1 MSACKKLTLFTRSVE
16 SRNYL
21 VNLFL
26 PSYCAANSKVLDS
39 SLKIEENSAVIDFF
53 RDISDCES
61 ESNRDFSQISLS
73 ESLNQHLC
81 FHKISCKVCEAS
93 KSLAL
98 ADIQNKLK
106 IHKLVQ
112 DSGKYNYEGCRIKVN
127 EKINVTFM
135 RSMLRNYSDIQVCD
149 FLEFGFP
156 LGFQGSSQNLQS
168 KDQIWKYKNHKGA
181 TEFPKHINSY
191 IEKESQRGA
200 ILGPFKSNPFQD
212 NLIVSP
218 LNSVPKKDSMERRII
233 MDLSFPKGNAINDYI
248 EKNEYLGESTQIV
261 FPKVDDFVELI
272 KAKGKGCLLYK
283 KDLKH
288 AYRQI
293 SIEPK
298 DYNLVSF
305 VWNKHI
311 FCDTVL
317 SMGLRSAA
325 NICQRVTNAISFIM
339 LQIGIAILN
348 YLDDF
353 AGAEKRE
360 DATFAYQCL
369 GSVLQKCGFEESV
382 NKASPP
388 SEIMSFLGVLFNTVT
403 MTMEI
408 TPERLIEIRTLV
420 KSWLNKDKASLRQLQ
435 SLLGKLNFVAACVK
449 PSRIFISRLLIW
461 LRSIYNSSEFLHDI
475 PDIVRKDLVW
485 WDKFLPIY
493 NGISMME
500 YENWSKPDSIFSS
513 DSCLTGLGGFWN
525 GCYFHAVFPES
536 IMKQNLHISVLEILA
551 IVICLKLWG
560 KHFKG
565 QRIIVFCDNLSVCQ
579 LLNQGNSRS
588 EMLQNSLR
596 EICYLAARYEFEL
609 RAQHL
614 ASSENRISDILSRW
628 YHDEKNEYKFRDL
641 TEGYDLQLFEVS
653 EDMFQFINNW

>member
-1 MSACKKLTLFTRSVE
+1 M
-16 SRNYL
+16 
-21 VNLFL
+21 FL
-26 PSYCAANSKVLDS
+26 PSYCAANGVETNSFHKYNYLDS
-39 SLKIEENSAVIDFF
+39 KISNL
-53 RDISDCES
+53 ES
-61 ESNRDFSQISLS
+61 EINGKDSQNSISENLS
-73 ESLNQHLC
+73 QHIC
-81 FHKISCKVCEAS
+81 NHGSFCKVCEAS
-93 KSLAL
+93 KSLGM

-106 IHKLVQ
+106 IHKMVQ
-112 DSGKYNYEGCRIKVN
+112 DSGKYNYEGCQIKVN
-127 EKINVTFM
+127 EKINVDFM
-135 RSMLRNYSDIQVCD
+135 RTMLKNYNDIQVCD

-156 LGFQGSSQNLQS
+156 IGFNGSSDTLPS
-168 KDQIWKYKNHKGA
+168 KDQLWKYKNHKGA
-181 TEFPKHINSY
+181 TEFSQHINNY
-191 IEKESQRGA
+191 IQKESQHGA

-218 LNSVPKKDSMERRII
+218 LNSVPKKDSTERRVI
-233 MDLSFPKGNAINDYI
+233 MDLSFPKGNAINDHI
-248 EKNEYLGESTQIV
+248 EKNEYLGEITQTV

-272 KAKGKGCLLYK
+272 KAKGRGCLLFK
-283 KDLKH
+283 KDLRR

-298 DYNLVSF
+298 DYPLVSF

-325 NICQRVTNAISFIM
+325 NICQRVTNALSFIM
-339 LQIGIAILN
+339 LQIGIAVLN

-360 DATFAYQCL
+360 NAIFAYQCL
-369 GSVLQKCGFEESV
+369 GSVLQKCGFEEALD
-382 NKASPP
+382 KASPP
-388 SEIMSFLGVLFNTVT
+388 SEIMSFLGVLFNTIT

-408 TPERLIEIRTLV
+408 TPERLIEIRNLV
-420 KSWLNKDKASLRQLQ
+420 RSWLNKDTASLRELQ

-461 LRSIYNSSEFLHDI
+461 LRSIYNSSEVWHHI
-475 PDIVRKDLVW
+475 PDIVKKDLIW

-500 YENWSKPDSIFSS
+500 YESWSKPDSIFSS
-513 DSCLTGLGGFWN
+513 DSCLTGCGGFWN
-525 GCYFHAVFPES
+525 GCYFHTIFPEN
-536 IMKQNLHISVLEILA
+536 ILKQSLHISVLEVLS

-565 QRIIVFCDNLSVCQ
+565 QRIIVFCDNLNVCQ
-579 LLNQGNSRS
+579 LINQGNSRS
-588 EMLQNSLR
+588 EMLQTSLR
-596 EICYLAARYEFEL
+596 EICYLAACNEFEL

-614 ASSENRISDILSRW
+614 SSSENRISDILSR
-628 YHDEKNEYKFRDL
+628 YHLDKNNEYKFRDL
-641 TEGYDLQLFEVS
+641 TEGYDLKKFEVS
-653 EDMFQFINNW
+653 EDMFQFINDW